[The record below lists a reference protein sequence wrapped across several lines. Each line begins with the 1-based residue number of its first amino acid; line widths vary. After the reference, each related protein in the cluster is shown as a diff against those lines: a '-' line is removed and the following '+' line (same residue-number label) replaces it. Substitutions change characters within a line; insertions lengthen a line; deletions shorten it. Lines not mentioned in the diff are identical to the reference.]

1 MLELDSDPYS
11 MFVFAMNAKQTKEKY
26 TARLKRFFDFIELPG
41 NNIEEKCKLA
51 VKMERD
57 KERSQD
63 SGNNNNN
70 NNKWFLNNVLRF
82 LQAEKERVERKEI
95 TGATL
100 RNYVKAIKLFCEMND
115 ILIPW
120 KKITRG
126 LPRGRKTADDRAPT
140 IDEIRR
146 IVEYPDRR
154 IKSIV
159 CTMCSSG
166 IRLGAWDYL
175 RWKDIQPARDIV
187 HNEEKILA
195 AKIIV
200 YAGDE
205 EEYFSFIT
213 PEAYHELEKWM
224 NYRRESGESING
236 NSWVLRNIWD
246 TKQGFKRGFI
256 DSPRKLKSSGVK
268 RLMED
273 ALWIQGL
280 RKNLQQGRRRHE
292 FQADHGFRKWFK
304 TRCEIS
310 GMKPINIE
318 KLMGHSIGIPGSY
331 YRATERELLDDYVK
345 AIDFLTIS
353 NENRLKKQI
362 QDVVEQSKVNN
373 DNIKSQIYD
382 KEQAINNL
390 TERNSSNTDAIAAL
404 SDQVLKLTKEIE
416 MLKKT

>member
-26 TARLKRFFDFIELPG
+26 TARLKRFFDFIEIPG

-63 SGNNNNN
+63 SGKNSNND
-70 NNKWFLNNVLRF
+70 NKWFLNNILRF
-82 LQAEKERVERKEI
+82 LQSEKERVERKEI

-154 IKSIV
+154 IKAIV

-175 RWKDIQPARDIV
+175 RWKDIQPAKAIDD
-187 HNEEKILA
+187 NKEKILA

-200 YAGDE
+200 MLLW
-205 EEYFSFIT
+205 S
-213 PEAYHELEKWM
+213 
-224 NYRRESGESING
+224 
-236 NSWVLRNIWD
+236 
-246 TKQGFKRGFI
+246 
-256 DSPRKLKSSGVK
+256 KLYS
-268 RLMED
+268 
-273 ALWIQGL
+273 
-280 RKNLQQGRRRHE
+280 
-292 FQADHGFRKWFK
+292 
-304 TRCEIS
+304 RC
-310 GMKPINIE
+310 N
-318 KLMGHSIGIPGSY
+318 
-331 YRATERELLDDYVK
+331 
-345 AIDFLTIS
+345 F
-353 NENRLKKQI
+353 
-362 QDVVEQSKVNN
+362 
-373 DNIKSQIYD
+373 
-382 KEQAINNL
+382 
-390 TERNSSNTDAIAAL
+390 
-404 SDQVLKLTKEIE
+404 
-416 MLKKT
+416 